1 MQPTHPVTDPVL
13 QAVGMIGMVAYL
25 SYLLGDFMGLSGI
38 VSLFCC
44 SVCSYIA
51 FLMRRPSLISPS
63 SAMCACCWSAFV
75 RH

>member
-1 MQPTHPVTDPVL
+1 MTALVL

-44 SVCSYIA
+44 SVCSYLDL
-51 FLMRRPSLISPS
+51 LMKHPVLSQPLLGG
-63 SAMCACCWSAFV
+63 M
-75 RH
+75 